1 VKTRRITALLL
12 VLGALL
18 ASVGTARAQTTG
30 SIGIRILDAPTNR
43 SDDPRAKVYIV
54 DHVAPGTTIS
64 RRVEV
69 SNDTDA
75 TQHIET
81 YAAAAS
87 VKDGAFRFG
96 DGHARNELSTWTTVE
111 PSAADF
117 TAGEK
122 RTATVTIAVPSDAS
136 EGERYEVVWAS
147 VGAAAPNGGGIA
159 EVNRVG
165 VRVYLSVGPG
175 GEPPSDFQIT
185 EITARRR
192 NGTPEVTAVVKNTG
206 GRALD
211 LSGSLQLD
219 DGPGA
224 LRAGPFPATLGTTLG
239 IGDTDAVTVK
249 LDKAIPAGP
258 WRAKLTLESGLTKR
272 SATATLTFPE
282 SGETT
287 VSPDKTNYAL
297 PIGVAVLAVAGVVFF
312 VAFLRRRHTTDDD

>member
-1 VKTRRITALLL
+1 MTRRLGIVML
-12 VLGALL
+12 VLGVLL
-18 ASVGTARAQTTG
+18 GGVGAARAQTG

-87 VKDGAFRFG
+87 VSNGAFRFG
-96 DGHARNELSTWTTVE
+96 EGHSRNEIATWTTVE
-111 PSAADF
+111 PSRADF
-117 TAGEK
+117 AAGEK
-122 RTATVTIAVPSDAS
+122 RNVTVKIAVPSDAS

-147 VGAAAPNGGGIA
+147 VGASAPKGGGIA

-165 VRVYLSVGPG
+165 IRVYLSVGPG
-175 GEPPSDFQIT
+175 GEPPSDFKIT
-185 EITARRR
+185 ELRASRSD
-192 NGTPEVTAVVKNTG
+192 GAPEVTAIVRNTG

-211 LSGSLQLD
+211 LSGKLVLD

-239 IGDTDAVTVK
+239 IGATDAVSVK
-249 LDKAIPAGP
+249 LDKAIPPGP
-258 WRAKLTLESGLTKR
+258 WKAKLTLESGLT
-272 SATATLTFPE
+272 
-282 SGETT
+282 
-287 VSPDKTNYAL
+287 
-297 PIGVAVLAVAGVVFF
+297 
-312 VAFLRRRHTTDDD
+312 